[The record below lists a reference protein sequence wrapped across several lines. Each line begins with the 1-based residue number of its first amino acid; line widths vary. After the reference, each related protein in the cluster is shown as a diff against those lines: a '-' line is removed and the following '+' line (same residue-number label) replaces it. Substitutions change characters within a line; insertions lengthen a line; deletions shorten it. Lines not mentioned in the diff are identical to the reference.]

1 MSDQSKSTESFYA
14 AIIKAL
20 LVCFVLTFYLLLMGR
35 EGAKSLIG
43 KLFHVTTS
51 WVILSITIRG
61 IEYIQI

>member
-35 EGAKSLIG
+35 EGAKSLIR
-43 KLFHVTTS
+43 KLLHVTTS
-51 WVILSITIRG
+51 CVRLSLTIRQ